1 MTNKKTEKANNW
13 TNRDWYWL
21 LGVLI
26 GIIILLIAS
35 IFAKNLKV
43 EMNFSIISSAVSM
56 ALALVAIFIALNQS
70 RDNEELSSTLKTT
83 MAIMNEKLNSVD
95 EKVNKIDPDVLSRV
109 LQQKIDDVII
119 DIKEGV
125 NSDNG
130 ISPEEVEER
139 YNKELNQLKYELNSV
154 IDTINNPKSTSPIH
168 IKYTAGNKVLHK
180 KWGMGNI
187 VSVRVFGDTTELDID
202 FGEEVGIKRLLAEFA
217 PIVKVD

>member
-1 MTNKKTEKANNW
+1 MTKKKTEKANNW

-43 EMNFSIISSAVSM
+43 EMNFSIISSAVSI

-125 NSDNG
+125 NSDSE

-139 YNKELNQLKYELNSV
+139 YNQELNQLKYELDSV
-154 IDTINNPKSTSPIH
+154 IDTINNPKSTSPLH
-168 IKYTAGNKVLHK
+168 KYTAGDKVSHK
-180 KWGMGNI
+180 KWGVGNI
-187 VSVRVFGDTTELDID
+187 VSVRGFGDNTEID
-202 FGEEVGIKRLLAEFA
+202 VFFNEKVGIKRLLAKFA
-217 PIVKVD
+217 PIDKVE